1 MLLLSAAAAAHDGSA
16 LLPLAGALA
25 RGRARGWVSAET
37 TRTHTPARKRTR
49 TFCRELA
56 RTLSRPALSHPR
68 ADREGAS
75 TEALA
80 EAIADREGVPVAQ
93 QRLVCGGRA
102 LRPGIALAEQRVGP
116 GSSVE
121 LLLRLQGGAPKKGK
135 DKKGK
140 DKKGKDKGDTGS
152 KAPLGEVCITPTL
165 LLSPSRLRSSCGCA
179 ASASLPGSDT
189 PGSAR
194 RALDT
199 AHARYPR

>member
-1 MLLLSAAAAAHDGSA
+1 M
-16 LLPLAGALA
+16 
-25 RGRARGWVSAET
+25 SAET
-37 TRTHTPARKRTR
+37 TRTHTPAHKRTR

-56 RTLSRPALSHPR
+56 RTLSRPALSRPC

-140 DKKGKDKGDTGS
+140 DKKGKDKGDKGS

-165 LLSPSRLRSSCGCA
+165 LLSPWRLRAAVAAPPPPLRRLAAWHTHPRLCA
-179 ASASLPGSDT
+179 PSPGHRT
-189 PGSAR
+189 HTR
-194 RALDT
+194 V
-199 AHARYPR
+199 

>member
-1 MLLLSAAAAAHDGSA
+1 M
-16 LLPLAGALA
+16 
-25 RGRARGWVSAET
+25 SAET

-56 RTLSRPALSHPR
+56 RTLSRPALSRPY

-140 DKKGKDKGDTGS
+140 DKKGKDKGDKGS

-165 LLSPSRLRSSCGCA
+165 LLSPWRLRA
-179 ASASLPGSDT
+179 AVAAPPPPPPRCLAHTHP
-189 PGSAR
+189 AL
-194 RALDT
+194 RAE
-199 AHARYPR
+199 P